1 MVLPDPGLVIWCTS
15 PAGKIPRDRS
25 GEGEIVTREALD
37 DLSRKPLLVARPLH
51 EELAMMSIREA
62 RLRPEGAERY
72 PGVPVDVWVP
82 AFRAASDSQTRA
94 ATGALATQARQRIL
108 ADEVFEFRG
117 GAPELAL
124 RRRAR
129 TRWADYPG
137 PVTGTHRTLPA
148 F

>member
-1 MVLPDPGLVIWCTS
+1 
-15 PAGKIPRDRS
+15 
-25 GEGEIVTREALD
+25 
-37 DLSRKPLLVARPLH
+37 
-51 EELAMMSIREA
+51 MMSIREA

-94 ATGALATQARQRIL
+94 AAEAPAGQARQRIL

-129 TRWADYPG
+129 TRWADDPG
-137 PVTGTHRTLPA
+137 PVTESSRGLPA

>member
-1 MVLPDPGLVIWCTS
+1 
-15 PAGKIPRDRS
+15 
-25 GEGEIVTREALD
+25 
-37 DLSRKPLLVARPLH
+37 
-51 EELAMMSIREA
+51 MMSIREA

-94 ATGALATQARQRIL
+94 AAEAPAGQARQRIL

-137 PVTGTHRTLPA
+137 PVTESPRGLPA